1 MSATTLVKVCGLK
14 RPEDIEF
21 ANSLGVDYIGF
32 VFAPQ
37 SKRYVTPAQALELK
51 RLLNKQI
58 QAVGVLVNEPIL
70 SVVKLVASG
79 TIDVIQ
85 LHGNEDSFYIASLR
99 EELERNHLGNT
110 PIIKACS
117 INSPQD
123 IEQAKTWDCD
133 YVLLDSKQGGSGTT
147 FDWALVASMDKPYF
161 LAGGLSLDNVKQ
173 AIATCH
179 PMAVDVSSGIETDGV
194 KDFTK
199 MHDFVCLVRNAA

>member
-133 YVLLDSKQGGSGTT
+133 YVLLATLNRAAV
-147 FDWALVASMDKPYF
+147 ALPLIGPSWPAWINLTSQ
-161 LAGGLSLDNVKQ
+161 Q
-173 AIATCH
+173 AA
-179 PMAVDVSSGIETDGV
+179 
-194 KDFTK
+194 
-199 MHDFVCLVRNAA
+199 